1 MKKLLIST
9 SLVLSATCVFAQPQ
23 KPTYAYFEGVNLSM
37 GVAQNST
44 ESSTSSNTI
53 KANTSVGVAK
63 LNYTF
68 ALAYPAKLGISATMD
83 LKSSKV
89 SDTENLAVSGP
100 TEVTLEPGVLLLSNS
115 LLYGKLG
122 TYASRYESGTNPTR
136 NLSGRTVGVGFK
148 HYIYGQNFLQLE
160 WSQRKADDNPAGL
173 TGTSFKQS
181 STAVLVGF
189 NF

>member
-1 MKKLLIST
+1 MKKLLLPT
-9 SLVLSATCVFAQPQ
+9 SLALAATLVCAQPQ
-23 KPTYAYFEGVNLSM
+23 KPTYAYYEGVNLSM
-37 GVAQNST
+37 GVAQNAT
-44 ESSTSSNTI
+44 EATTDTATT
-53 KANTSVGVAK
+53 KTNTSVGVAK

-68 ALAYPAKLGISATMD
+68 ALAYPAKLGVTATMD

-100 TEVTLEPGVLLLSNS
+100 SEITLEPGVLLLSNS

-122 TYASRYESGTNPTR
+122 TYASRYEAGTNPTR
-136 NLSGRTVGVGFK
+136 NLSGKTMGVGFK
-148 HYIYGQNFLQLE
+148 HYIYGQNYLQLE

-173 TGTSFKQS
+173 TGTKFKQS
-181 STAVLVGF
+181 SAAILVGF